1 MARCE
6 LGWGSEGWL
15 ASHAGGGEGGDPGAE
30 TTEKGIAIETRDRDS
45 RRRASLQAGGA
56 GADLT
61 ACEAAR
67 RGWPG

>member
-1 MARCE
+1 MRARMGE
-6 LGWGSEGWL
+6 GGLAGVARWGGK
-15 ASHAGGGEGGDPGAE
+15 GGDPGAE

-61 ACEAAR
+61 ACEEAR